1 MSQCNSFEI
10 IVTTAAILTAV
21 VTNELFSEKPPKKQ
35 YIYRPVGKT
44 TPRDIYSDIYGTP
57 FFQRLVGIE
66 EAIFDHILEKLRV
79 PLSKPRNIHF
89 NYSDTQNDSRRSR
102 KCKLSIENRIIAFLM
117 RMKNG
122 RTHWENAFEFQYQTS
137 SLSRDFAWVAI
148 NFDKVLEPL
157 WIRELNQTEKQAS
170 IGLIDGMYFAK
181 SNFHRVE

>member
-1 MSQCNSFEI
+1 MSQDNSFEL
-10 IVTTAAILTAV
+10 IVGTAALLTAV
-21 VTNELFSEKPPKKQ
+21 IGSEVSSEKPPKKE

-44 TPRDIYSDIYGTP
+44 TPRDIYTDIYGTP

-66 EAIFDHILEKLRV
+66 EPIFDHILEKLRV

-89 NYSDTQNDSRRSR
+89 NYTDAQNDTRRNR
-102 KCKLSIENRIIAFLM
+102 KCKLSVENRIIAFLM

-157 WIRELNQTEKQAS
+157 WIRELTETEKQAS
-170 IGLIDGMYFAK
+170 IGLIDGMFLYFPK
-181 SNFHRVE
+181 